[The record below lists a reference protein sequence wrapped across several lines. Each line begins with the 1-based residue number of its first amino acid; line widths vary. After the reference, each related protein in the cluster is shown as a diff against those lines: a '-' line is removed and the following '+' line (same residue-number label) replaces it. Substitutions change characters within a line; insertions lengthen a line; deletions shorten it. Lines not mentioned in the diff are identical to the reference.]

1 MLKFMKERLR
11 KVTLRGPRRVRKG
24 KRATLKA
31 TVQPCASTPGGSI
44 KLFRGKKRIASK
56 DLSSTCTATFKP
68 RIMRTST
75 FRAVSFAGTS
85 NKLKIR
91 AR

>member
-1 MLKFMKERLR
+1 MRVAQL
-11 KVTLRGPRRVRKG
+11 VRKG
-24 KRATLKA
+24 KSATLKA
-31 TVQPCASTPGGSI
+31 TVQPCASAPGGSI
-44 KLFRGKKRIASK
+44 ELFRGKKRIASK

-68 RIMRTST
+68 RIKRTST